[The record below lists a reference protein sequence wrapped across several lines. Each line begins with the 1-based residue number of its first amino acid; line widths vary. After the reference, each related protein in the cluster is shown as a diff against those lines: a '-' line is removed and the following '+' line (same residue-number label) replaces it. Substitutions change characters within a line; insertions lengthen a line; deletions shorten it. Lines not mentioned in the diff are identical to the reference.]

1 MKEIIHPAMVLLT
14 VLTLASV
21 GGCGRSSDTQSL
33 MAKAQEYRQKGN
45 VAASIIELKNVL
57 QKTPDHAEARYWL
70 GVDYLDEGDSKSAE
84 AELRRAL
91 TLGVGPEKAL
101 PPLGRSLL
109 AQGKF
114 KEALDETDPARISSA
129 QGSPELLS
137 VRARAQLAMGNVAE
151 AKKSFD
157 QALALQPEYVDA
169 LLGKARLAASEKKLD
184 EAARLIERAL
194 AGAPKSIEAWLMKG
208 DVAGVRNDE
217 AGATAAYQK
226 VLELKPDNVLA
237 HSNIA
242 SLHIAAGRFDD
253 ARKHIEQA
261 RKLAPANPM
270 TNYLLALLE
279 FRKQNFPAAREAVLQ
294 VLKVAPNHLPSV
306 LLAGAI
312 EFALGS
318 HAQAQAYLELVLNR
332 VPNHLYA
339 RKLLIGS
346 LAKSGQVPRAL
357 EILQPGLKQAP
368 EDGALMILAGELYMQ
383 SNEFAK
389 ATRFFEQAAKLDPKS
404 AGTRTK
410 LGVSRLALGET
421 DRALADLDSAVQLN
435 SDQYQADVMLIMS
448 HLQRRDYEQ
457 ALKAAAGLE
466 KKQPNNPLTFNLKAA
481 IYLAKKD
488 VAAARKQLERALE
501 LQPTYIAAAM
511 NLAQLDLQDKNPQA
525 GRRRFEAILEKDKDN
540 VQALLALAEFG
551 PRIGATQKEQ
561 IEWLERARKASPAAV
576 QPQLMLARLYAG
588 AGDTK
593 KALEVAQQAQASN
606 RDNVEVLDT
615 LGAIQLAAGEKNQA
629 LTTYNRLAA
638 LQPKSPVALYRLAGA
653 QAANANRAEAASTLK
668 KVLALKPDFIEAQA
682 ALVELEILA
691 GHLPEAMK
699 IAQQMQKQTA
709 KSALGFVLEG
719 DVLMAQKKF
728 PQAAKV
734 YETAY
739 GMGNNG
745 TLAIKLHAAYTQ
757 AGKPQEAEAKLAQRL
772 KDSPD
777 DVGVRIYSAE
787 ASLKS
792 GQYQNAIEQ
801 YEWLLR
807 KQPDNVLALNN
818 LAWAYQQVK
827 DPRALQTAE
836 HAYKLKP
843 DNAAIADT
851 LGWMLVEQ
859 GNTKRGIEVLQKAV
873 DAAPNAF
880 DIRYHLAQALAKSG
894 DKTKARNELERLL
907 STDAK
912 FPQQAEALALLKQL
926 RN

>member
-1 MKEIIHPAMVLLT
+1 
-14 VLTLASV
+14 
-21 GGCGRSSDTQSL
+21 
-33 MAKAQEYRQKGN
+33 
-45 VAASIIELKNVL
+45 
-57 QKTPDHAEARYWL
+57 
-70 GVDYLDEGDSKSAE
+70 
-84 AELRRAL
+84 
-91 TLGVGPEKAL
+91 
-101 PPLGRSLL
+101 
-109 AQGKF
+109 
-114 KEALDETDPARISSA
+114 
-129 QGSPELLS
+129 
-137 VRARAQLAMGNVAE
+137 
-151 AKKSFD
+151 
-157 QALALQPEYVDA
+157 
-169 LLGKARLAASEKKLD
+169 
-184 EAARLIERAL
+184 
-194 AGAPKSIEAWLMKG
+194 
-208 DVAGVRNDE
+208 
-217 AGATAAYQK
+217 
-226 VLELKPDNVLA
+226 
-237 HSNIA
+237 
-242 SLHIAAGRFDD
+242 
-253 ARKHIEQA
+253 
-261 RKLAPANPM
+261 
-270 TNYLLALLE
+270 
-279 FRKQNFPAAREAVLQ
+279 AVLQ
-294 VLKVAPNHLPSV
+294 VLKVAPNHLPGV

-318 HAQAQAYLELVLNR
+318 HAQAQAHLELVLNR
-332 VPNHLYA
+332 VPNHLYT

-346 LAKSGQVPRAL
+346 LAKSGQVSRAL

-389 ATRFFEQAAKLDPKS
+389 ATRFFEAAAKLDPKS
-404 AGTRTK
+404 AGARTK

-421 DRALADLDSAVQLN
+421 DRALADLESAVQLD
-435 SDQYQADVMLIMS
+435 SDQYQADVVLVMS
-448 HLQRRDYEQ
+448 HLQRQDYEQ

-481 IYLAKKD
+481 VYLAKKD

-551 PRIGATQKEQ
+551 PRIGAAQKEQ
-561 IEWLERARKASPAAV
+561 IEWLERARKANPAAV

-593 KALEVAQQAQASN
+593 KALEVAQQAQASH
-606 RDNVEVLDT
+606 RDNVEVLDM
-615 LGAIQLAAGEKNQA
+615 LGAIQLAAGDKNQA

-653 QAANANRAEAASTLK
+653 QSANANRPEAASTLK
-668 KVLALKPDFIEAQA
+668 KVLALKPDFLEAQA
-682 ALVELEILA
+682 ALVELEIVA

-699 IAQQMQKQTA
+699 IAQQVQKQTA
-709 KSALGFVLEG
+709 KSALGYVLEG

-728 PQAAKV
+728 PQAVKV

-745 TLAIKLHAAYTQ
+745 ILAIKLHAAYTR
-757 AGKPQEAEAKLAQRL
+757 AGKPQEAEARLAQRL

-777 DVGVRIYSAE
+777 DAGVRIYAAE
-787 ASLKS
+787 ASLK
-792 GQYQNAIEQ
+792 GGNYQNAIEQ

-807 KQPDNVLALNN
+807 KQPENLLLLNN

-827 DPRALQTAE
+827 DPRALQTVE

-873 DAAPNAF
+873 DTAPNAF

-894 DKTKARNELERLL
+894 DKAQAITQLE
-907 STDAK
+907 SIVAAGAK
-912 FPQQAEALALLKQL
+912 FSQTAEALALLNQL
-926 RN
+926 KN